1 MIGTETSRGP
11 RARLVLVAV
20 IAFAAWPLAA
30 RPDIKSHGNAGTVS
44 ADFLRHPIS
53 EKVRRML
60 QTALG
65 TINAGNHEAAIEQL
79 LETLEKYPESAAYVH
94 SLLGVEYLRV
104 DRFTDAVDSLE
115 QAVLLLP
122 HDPINRYNLGLSLV
136 CAGDYQRGE
145 REVRRA
151 LELDPKNAT
160 MQAFLSFLLQHKHPG
175 TE

>member
-1 MIGTETSRGP
+1 MKI
-11 RARLVLVAV
+11 LLAV
-20 IAFAAWPLAA
+20 MSFAAWPLSAG
-30 RPDIKSHGNAGTVS
+30 PDIKSHGDAGTVS
-44 ADFLRHPIS
+44 VDFLRHPIS
-53 EKVRRML
+53 EKARRML

-65 TINAGNHEAAIEQL
+65 TINAGNHEAAIGQL
-79 LETLEKYPESAAYVH
+79 VETLEKYPESAAYVH

-104 DRFTDAVDSLE
+104 DRFANAVDSFE
-115 QAVLLLP
+115 QAVVLLP
-122 HDPINRYNLGLSLV
+122 HDAINRYNFGLALV

-160 MQAFLSFLLQHKHPG
+160 MQAFLSFLLQHKHAS